1 LKTIPRTP
9 SPYQL
14 FPEKSVRLLGLFLVL
29 GLIVPGCIRYHPK
42 PIVPSN
48 LLADFEARKLDS
60 PEVGNFLRAKAAIAE
75 WPPKTWD
82 LRALTLA
89 AFFYNPDLDIVRAQW
104 SAALAGRVTAGERP
118 NPTISGLLGYN
129 STTPAS
135 EITPWIPEIAFEIPI
150 ETAGK
155 RGYRILGARNL
166 SEAARLNI
174 LSAAWDIRARVRQAF
189 LGLYGAREKGIL
201 LQRQLDGQEETV
213 HILEAQVRVG
223 EAAPFDL
230 AQARIARDNTRL
242 AQLDAAAALVAA
254 RFDLALAVGVPS
266 AAFDSVVLDFDG
278 WTDFK
283 LDVPPNEVRRRALI
297 SRSDILSSLA
307 EYDAAQAALRVEIAR
322 QYPDLSLA
330 PDYQLDQTDSKWTLG
345 LSLIL
350 PLLSRNKGP
359 IAEAAARRSEAAARF
374 QSLQASVIAE
384 VETTLAAARAA
395 QAKVLAADAMLAS
408 LRKEESV
415 ARSRFKVGEI
425 SKLELL
431 AVELE
436 LASNSLARLEAL
448 VQAQQAVGDL
458 EKAVQAPLE
467 VKPWVLE
474 TPDRTGGRMKEH
486 SHD

>member
-1 LKTIPRTP
+1 MWRGAALVCL
-9 SPYQL
+9 S
-14 FPEKSVRLLGLFLVL
+14 LGAWS
-29 GLIVPGCIRYHPK
+29 GCVRYHPR
-42 PIVPSN
+42 PIVPST
-48 LLADFEARKLDS
+48 LLADYQSRKLDG
-60 PEVGNFLRAKAAIAE
+60 PEIAGFLRDKAAVAE
-75 WPPKTWD
+75 WPPQAWN

-104 SAALAGRVTAGERP
+104 SAAKAGRITAGERP
-118 NPTISGLLGYN
+118 NPALSGLLGYN

-135 EITPWIPEIAFEIPI
+135 EVSPWIPEIAFEIPI

-155 RGYRILGARNL
+155 RGYRILEARNL

-174 LSAAWDIRARVRQAF
+174 LSAAWDVRARVRQAF
-189 LGLYGAREKGIL
+189 LGLYEARERGTL
-201 LQRQLDGQEETV
+201 LQRQLDYQEETV

-254 RFDLALAVGVPS
+254 RLDLALAVGVPG
-266 AAFDSVVLDFDG
+266 AALDAVVLGFDEWNDFR
-278 WTDFK
+278 
-283 LDVPPNEVRRRALI
+283 LDVPPNEVQRRALI

-307 EYDAAQAALRVEIAR
+307 EYDAAQAALRIEIAK
-322 QYPDLSLA
+322 QYPDLTLA
-330 PDYQLDQTDSKWTLG
+330 PDYQFDQTDSKWTLG

-350 PLLSRNKGP
+350 PILNRNRGP
-359 IAEAAARRSEAAARF
+359 IAEAEARRSEAAARF
-374 QSLQASVIAE
+374 QALQASVIAE
-384 VETTLAAARAA
+384 VETALAAARAA
-395 QAKVLAADAMLAS
+395 QAKVSAADAMLAS

-415 ARSRFKVGEI
+415 VRSRFKVGEI

-436 LASNSLARLEAL
+436 LSSNTLARLEAL

-467 VKPWVLE
+467 IKPWVLE
-474 TPDRTGGRMKEH
+474 APDRASGRTKER

>member
-1 LKTIPRTP
+1 MRVIAAVVCVSLAAG
-9 SPYQL
+9 S
-14 FPEKSVRLLGLFLVL
+14 
-29 GLIVPGCIRYHPK
+29 CIRYRPK
-42 PIVPSN
+42 PIVPAS
-48 LLADFEARKLDS
+48 LLSDYQARTLDGG
-60 PEVGNFLRAKAAIAE
+60 EVSKFLRDRGAVAE
-75 WPPKTWD
+75 WPPGSWD

-89 AFFYNPDLDIVRAQW
+89 AFFYSPDLDIVRAQW
-104 SAALAGRVTAGERP
+104 SAAKAGRITAGERP
-118 NPTISGLLGYN
+118 NPTLSGLLGYN
-129 STTPAS
+129 STTPEAS
-135 EITPWIPEIAFEIPI
+135 PWIPEIALDIPI

-155 RGYRILGARNL
+155 RGYRILQARNL
-166 SEAARLNI
+166 SEAAQLNI
-174 LSAAWDIRARVRQAF
+174 LSAAWDVRARVRRAF
-189 LGLYGAREKGIL
+189 LGLYEARERGTL
-201 LQRQLDGQEETV
+201 LQRQLDYQEETV

-242 AQLDAAAALVAA
+242 AQLDATAAFAAA
-254 RFDLALAVGVPS
+254 RFDLALAIGVPT
-266 AAFDSVVLDFDG
+266 AALEAVTLAYDEWADFR
-278 WTDFK
+278 
-283 LDVPPNEVRRRALI
+283 LDVPPNEVQRRALV

-307 EYDAAQAALRVEIAR
+307 EYDAAQAALRIEIAK
-322 QYPDLSLA
+322 QYPDLTLA

-350 PLLSRNKGP
+350 PILNQNHGP
-359 IAEAAARRSEAAARF
+359 IREAEARRSEAAARF

-395 QAKVLAADAMLAS
+395 QAKVSAADAMLAS

-415 ARSRFKVGEI
+415 VRSRYKVGEI

-431 AVELE
+431 ALELE

-467 VKPWVLE
+467 IKPWVLE
-474 TPDRTGGRMKEH
+474 SPDRAPGRTKEQ

>member
-1 LKTIPRTP
+1 MG
-9 SPYQL
+9 S
-14 FPEKSVRLLGLFLVL
+14 
-29 GLIVPGCIRYHPK
+29 CIRYRPK
-42 PIVPSN
+42 PIAPSS
-48 LLADFEARKLDS
+48 LLADYQARKLDGG
-60 PEVGNFLRAKAAIAE
+60 EIGKFLRDKDAVAE
-75 WPPKTWD
+75 WPPKSWD

-104 SAALAGRVTAGERP
+104 AVANAGRITAGERP
-118 NPTISGLLGYN
+118 NPTWSGLLGYN
-129 STTPAS
+129 STTPVS
-135 EITPWIPEIAFEIPI
+135 EISPWIPEVALEIPI

-155 RGYRILGARNL
+155 RGYRILEARNL

-174 LSAAWDIRARVRQAF
+174 LSAAWDVRARVRKAF
-189 LGLYGAREKGIL
+189 LGLYEAREKGAL
-201 LQRQLDGQEETV
+201 LQLQLDYQEDTV

-242 AQLDAAAALVAA
+242 AQLDAAAAFVAA
-254 RFDLALAVGVPS
+254 RFDLALAVGVP
-266 AAFDSVVLDFDG
+266 AEALEGITLAYDEWADFR
-278 WTDFK
+278 

-307 EYDAAQAALRVEIAR
+307 EYDAAQAALRIEIAK
-322 QYPDLSLA
+322 QYPDLTLA

-350 PLLSRNKGP
+350 PLLNQNRGP
-359 IAEAAARRSEAAARF
+359 IAEAEAHRAEAAARF
-374 QSLQASVIAE
+374 QALQASVIAE
-384 VETTLAAARAA
+384 VETALAAARAA
-395 QAKVLAADAMLAS
+395 QAKVSAADAMLAS

-415 ARSRFKVGEI
+415 VRSRFKVGEI

-436 LASNSLARLEAL
+436 LFSNTLARLEAL

-467 VKPWVLE
+467 IKPWVLE
-474 TPDRTGGRMKEH
+474 APGRDSGRTKER